1 MTTRIR
7 RRFCLLISTTLIT
20 SVALAVASPKNTS
33 APHAQGEDTRSS
45 LFAGPDVIT
54 GTLADDNGTF
64 DMEYYGTSG
73 GVAGYAI
80 ATQACNIGSQESEW
94 IGGTNQ
100 TPVIVQNCYQYRDG
114 VFRQVGLSWLKHS
127 FCALSES
134 ESYCGTC
141 IDNANCDY
149 LGIGCADTYWAGL
162 NGDAIAPRTQIN
174 PSTGSYDYPF
184 TIFPSG
190 AFDLR
195 GKLQV
200 KIQDTDPSLNPDAR
214 WAIEAYYMSTDDADA
229 GNHMNNASWRE
240 ITFTAPTTPSPVGGT
255 NRQDP
260 AIYAWDAMEPDGITI
275 DVLDTPEAAGEGRV
289 FVGSKAT
296 PIGGGWWHYQYAIQN
311 LNSHRGIDGFS
322 IPLPDCVQIQNI
334 GFTDVP
340 YHSGEGVDGTDWPV
354 TRGNGTISWSTS
366 SFEDDPNS
374 NAIRWSTMYTFG
386 FDADAPPTDETAD
399 LSLWRTGTIES
410 IEGDVRSPNNDCEI
424 LCESDINA
432 DLLVNVND
440 LLIVLTYWGTTGNH
454 YADISGDQIVGV
466 DDLLRVISSWGQCA

>member
-1 MTTRIR
+1 MTAP
-7 RRFCLLISTTLIT
+7 FCRVPLFTCTTLI
-20 SVALAVASPKNTS
+20 ALTAFAVAMPKSSPANHAAADA
-33 APHAQGEDTRSS
+33 APS
-45 LFAGPDVIT
+45 FAGVGADIIT
-54 GTLADDNGTF
+54 GTIAEDNGAF
-64 DMEYYGTSG
+64 DMQYYGTSG
-73 GVAGYAI
+73 GVAGYAF

-114 VFRQVGLSWLKHS
+114 IFRQVGLSWLKHS

-141 IDNANCDY
+141 VDNFDCDY
-149 LGIGCADTYWAGL
+149 LAAGCADTYFAGL
-162 NGDAIAPRTQIN
+162 NGDATAPRTQIN

-200 KIQDTDPSLNPDAR
+200 KVQDTDPSLNPGAR
-214 WAIEAYYMSTDDADA
+214 WAIEGYYMSTDDAQFD
-229 GNHMNNASWRE
+229 NHMNNASWRE

-260 AIYAWDAMEPDGITI
+260 AIYAWDAMEPGGITI
-275 DVLDTPEAAGEGRV
+275 DVLDTPEAAGAGRV
-289 FVGSKAT
+289 YVGSKAT
-296 PIGGGWWHYQYAIQN
+296 ALGGGWWHYQYAIQN

-322 IPLPDCVQIQNI
+322 IPVPDCVQIENI

-340 YHSGEGVDGTDWPV
+340 YHSGEGVAGTDWPV
-354 TRGNGTISWSTS
+354 TRSNGAISWNTD
-366 SFEDDPNS
+366 SFEDDPNA

-386 FDADAPPTDETAD
+386 FDADAPPTDDTAD

-410 IEGDVRSPNNDCEI
+410 IEGDVRSPNNDCEV
-424 LCESDINA
+424 LCASDINA

-440 LLIVLTYWGTTGNH
+440 LLIVIANWGTTGNH
-454 YADISGDQIVGV
+454 YADISGDQVVGV
-466 DDLLRVISSWGQCA
+466 DDLLRVISFWGACP